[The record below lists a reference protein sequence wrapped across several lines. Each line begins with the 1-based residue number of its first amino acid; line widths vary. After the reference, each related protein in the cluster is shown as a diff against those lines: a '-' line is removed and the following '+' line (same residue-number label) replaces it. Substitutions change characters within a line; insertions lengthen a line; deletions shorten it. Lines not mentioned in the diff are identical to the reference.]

1 MILKLLK
8 YLFKDFYIFSAAYS
22 NNIFPDPLKKQEEEK
37 YIKEML
43 LGDKNARN
51 KLIEHNLRL
60 VAHIVKKY
68 DNKSETDD
76 LISIGTIGLIKGI
89 DSFSNKNGARLTT
102 YCARCIENEILMNYR
117 NNKKNNKN
125 VSINEA
131 IGYDKDGNEITLLDI
146 LKTPDPDFAMNIHKN
161 NNLKLLKKYFNVLNE
176 REKDIII
183 KRYGLNNNDEI
194 TQKEL
199 EIFNSILQIENIE
212 SCDKP
217 YYMPTFTVFE
227 NKDVLDPILAWPNAK
242 IILFSNDEKESYEIA
257 KYSDWHAFCLS
268 EDFNMI
274 KIVKLL
280 K

>member
-1 MILKLLK
+1 MILKILK

-43 LGDKNARN
+43 LGNKDARN

-68 DNKSETDD
+68 DNKTETDD

-161 NNLKLLKKYFNVLNE
+161 NNIKLLKKYFNVLNE

-183 KRYGLNNNDEI
+183 KRYGLNNQDEI
-194 TQKEL
+194 TQKE
-199 EIFNSILQIENIE
+199 
-212 SCDKP
+212 
-217 YYMPTFTVFE
+217 
-227 NKDVLDPILAWPNAK
+227 
-242 IILFSNDEKESYEIA
+242 IA
-257 KYSDWHAFCLS
+257 KELNISRSYVSRIEKRALT
-268 EDFNMI
+268 
-274 KIVKLL
+274 KLL
-280 K
+280 REFIKNKNNN